1 MEMVEWE
8 VSPKKKKQCSVE
20 RYARLQIAFV
30 QLQTEYKN
38 EAGYIVIM
46 SRKGVGMLNNG
57 EKLHFNVKKFG
68 LLRPFLYLCK
78 TKITKFKYG

>member
-1 MEMVEWE
+1 MALMEMVEWE

-38 EAGYIVIM
+38 EAGNLQSPAISSGSFVI
-46 SRKGVGMLNNG
+46 G
-57 EKLHFNVKKFG
+57 G
-68 LLRPFLYLCK
+68 LQIP
-78 TKITKFKYG
+78 